1 MNLFR
6 IFFLLLLLTLNPL
19 WGRGVSGIYL
29 KGRAIVEGEEVRLSS
44 VARIPDGLEDRI
56 LMKNLTRPVFVGSKE
71 IQKVYADLDPI
82 VTGKETLV
90 LPLNHALEPSEITD
104 SLSDEIKKKHPN
116 EEFRLTFISGET
128 KVPSEGVQL
137 RWANLSSRLH
147 PGQLM
152 ASLEIFFQN
161 QKVHT
166 LRIRFQVEQKV
177 KVLKAS
183 RPLNKGIKIEP
194 EDFKEEETLTDEE
207 ILDSP
212 GADLLGST
220 LLKDMNDGEIFRKK
234 HVRKIQDVQRGGE
247 ILMIYHKGSLV
258 LKTKVKAL
266 SSGNIG
272 EEVQVTTHSREG
284 QMKVKVVDKNTV
296 VTE

>member
-1 MNLFR
+1 MNVFR
-6 IFFLLLLLTLNPL
+6 ILLFLLLAATPLL
-19 WGRGVSGIYL
+19 GRGVSGIYL
-29 KGRAIVEGEEVRLSS
+29 KGRAIVDGEEVLLSS
-44 VARIPDGLEDRI
+44 VARIPDGFEDRV
-56 LMKNLTRPVFVGSKE
+56 LVKNLKRPIYIGSKE
-71 IQKVYADLDPI
+71 ILNVYGDLEPN

-90 LPLNHALEPSEITD
+90 LPLNHALEPNEITE
-104 SLSDEIKKKHPN
+104 SLSEEIRKKHPN

-128 KVPSEGVQL
+128 KVPSEGVEL

-152 ASLEIFFQN
+152 ASLEIFFQGK
-161 QKVHT
+161 KVHS
-166 LRIRFQVEQKV
+166 LRIRFQVEQNV
-177 KVLKAS
+177 KVLKAKRS
-183 RPLNKGIKIEP
+183 LNKGIKITE
-194 EDFKEEETLTDEE
+194 EDFQEEAVLTPEE

-220 LLKDMNDGEIFRKK
+220 LLKDMNEGEIFRKK

-272 EEVQVTTHSREG
+272 EDVQVTTHSREG
-284 QMKVKVVDKNTV
+284 QMKAKVVDKNTV

>member
-1 MNLFR
+1 MKIATTLLFL
-6 IFFLLLLLTLNPL
+6 ILFLNPL

-29 KGRAIVEGEEVRLSS
+29 KGRAVVEGDEVLLSAI
-44 VARIPDGLEDRI
+44 ARIPDGLEDRVI
-56 LMKNLTRPVFVGSKE
+56 LKNLKKPVFVGTKE
-71 IQKVYADLDPI
+71 ILNVYRDLDPI

-90 LPLNHALEPSEITD
+90 LPLNHTLEISEITD
-104 SLSDEIKKKHPN
+104 SLSNEIKKKHPG
-116 EEFRLTFISGET
+116 EEFRLTFLSGET
-128 KVPSEGVQL
+128 KVPSEGVEL

-147 PGQLM
+147 PGQVM

-177 KVLKAS
+177 RVQKAVRS
-183 RPLNKGIKIEP
+183 LNKGIRIAEN
-194 EDFKEEETLTDEE
+194 DFQEEEILTPEE

-212 GADLLGST
+212 GKELLGST
-220 LLKDMNDGEIFRKK
+220 ILKDMNVGEIFRKK
-234 HVRKIQDVQRGGE
+234 HVRKIADVQRGGE
-247 ILMIYHKGSLV
+247 ILMVYHRGSLV

-272 EEVQVTTHSREG
+272 DEVQVTTHSREG
-284 QMKVKVVDKNTV
+284 QMRAKVVDKNTV

>member
-1 MNLFR
+1 MNLTR
-6 IFFLLLLLTLNPL
+6 VFLLLTVATASL
-19 WGRGVSGIYL
+19 WGRGSSGIYL
-29 KGRAIVEGEEVRLSS
+29 KGRAIVEAEDVYLSS
-44 VARIPDGLEDRI
+44 VARIPEGYEDRV
-56 LMKNLTRPVFVGSKE
+56 LLKNPKKPTYVGARE
-71 IQKVYADLDPI
+71 IADVYRDLDPI

-90 LPLNHALEPSEITD
+90 LPLNHTLDPAEIAA
-104 SLSDEIKKKHPN
+104 SLSEEISKKHPQ
-116 EEFRLTFISGET
+116 EEFRLTYISGET
-128 KVPSEGVQL
+128 KVPREGVEL

-147 PGQLM
+147 PGQVM
-152 ASLEIFFQN
+152 ASLEIYFQN

-166 LRIRFQVEQKV
+166 LRIRFQVEQRILV
-177 KVLKAS
+177 QKAS
-183 RPLNKGIKIEP
+183 RSLEKGIKIAEN
-194 EDFKEEETLTDEE
+194 DFKEEEILSSEE

-212 GADLLGST
+212 GKELIGST
-220 LLKDMNDGEIFRKK
+220 LLKEMHEGEVFRKK

-272 EEVQVTTHSREG
+272 DEVQVTNHSREG
-284 QMKVKVVDKNTV
+284 QMRAKVVDKNTV

>member
-1 MNLFR
+1 MKLLRILLFL
-6 IFFLLLLLTLNPL
+6 ILFLNPL

-29 KGRAIVEGEEVRLSS
+29 KGRAVVDGDEVLLSS
-44 VARIPDGLEDRI
+44 IARIPDGFEDRVI
-56 LMKNLTRPVFVGSKE
+56 LKNLKKPVFIGSKE
-71 IQKVYADLDPI
+71 ILNVYRDLDPV

-90 LPLNHALEPSEITD
+90 LPLNHTLEPSEITD
-104 SLSDEIKKKHPN
+104 SLANEIKKKHPD
-116 EEFRLTFISGET
+116 EEFRLTFLSGET
-128 KVPSEGVQL
+128 KVPQEGVEL

-161 QKVHT
+161 QKVHS

-177 KVLKAS
+177 RVQRAI
-183 RPLNKGIKIEP
+183 RTLNKGIKITE
-194 EDFKEEETLTDEE
+194 EDFKEEEILTPEE

-212 GADLLGST
+212 GKELLGST
-220 LLKDMNDGEIFRKK
+220 LLKDMNEGEIFRKK
-234 HVRKIQDVQRGGE
+234 HVRKIADVQRGGE

-272 EEVQVTTHSREG
+272 DEVQVTTHSREG
-284 QMKVKVVDKNTV
+284 QMRAKVVDKNTV

>member
-1 MNLFR
+1 MNLIR
-6 IFFLLLLLTLNPL
+6 ILILFALGADSL
-19 WGRGVSGIYL
+19 WGSGIYL
-29 KGRAIVEGEEVRLSS
+29 KGRVIVEGEEVRLSS
-44 VARIPDGLEDRI
+44 VARIPDGFENRVLI
-56 LMKNLTRPVFVGSKE
+56 QNLKRPVFVGPKD
-71 IQKVYADLDPI
+71 ILKIYGDLNPI
-82 VTGKETLV
+82 VVGKETLV
-90 LPLNHALEPSEITD
+90 LPLNHILKPEEIEE
-104 SLSDEIKKKHPN
+104 SLTNEIKKKHPN
-116 EEFRLTFISGET
+116 EEFKLTFLSGDI

-166 LRIRFQVEQKV
+166 LRIRFQVEQKI

-183 RPLNKGIKIEP
+183 RLLNKGVKIVK
-194 EDFKEEETLTDEE
+194 EDFKEEEVLTSEE

-212 GADLLGST
+212 GNELLGST
-220 LLKDMNDGEIFRKK
+220 LLKDMNEGEIFRKK

-258 LKTKVKAL
+258 LKAKVKAL

-272 EEVQVTTHSREG
+272 EEVQVTAHSREG
-284 QMKVKVVDKNTV
+284 QLRAKVVDKNTV
-296 VTE
+296 IAE

>member
-1 MNLFR
+1 MKLAR
-6 IFFLLLLLTLNPL
+6 IFVLLVLGADSL
-19 WGRGVSGIYL
+19 WGSGIYL
-29 KGRAIVEGEEVRLSS
+29 KGRVIVEGEEVRLSS
-44 VARIPDGLEDRI
+44 VARIPDGLEDRVLI
-56 LMKNLTRPVFVGSKE
+56 RDLKRPMFVGSKDVLK
-71 IQKVYADLDPI
+71 IYGDLNPI
-82 VTGKETLV
+82 VVGKETLI
-90 LPLNHALEPSEITD
+90 LPLNHTLKPEEIEE
-104 SLSDEIKKKHPN
+104 SLTDEIKKKHPN
-116 EEFRLTFISGET
+116 GEFKLTFLSGDI

-166 LRIRFQVEQKV
+166 LRIRFQVEQKI

-183 RPLNKGIKIEP
+183 RPLNKGIKIVK
-194 EDFKEEETLTDEE
+194 EDFKEEEILTSEE

-212 GADLLGST
+212 GSELLGST
-220 LLKDMNDGEIFRKK
+220 LLKDMNEGEIFRKK

-258 LKTKVKAL
+258 LKAKVKAL

-272 EEVQVTTHSREG
+272 EEVQVTAHSREG
-284 QMKVKVVDKNTV
+284 RLSAKVVDKNTV
-296 VTE
+296 VAE

>member
-1 MNLFR
+1 MKTAITFLFL
-6 IFFLLLLLTLNPL
+6 ILFLNPL

-29 KGRAIVEGEEVRLSS
+29 KGRAVVDGDEVFLSS
-44 VARIPDGLEDRI
+44 IARIPDGFEDRVI
-56 LMKNLTRPVFVGSKE
+56 LKNLKKPVFVGSKE
-71 IQKVYADLDPI
+71 ILNVYRDLDPI

-90 LPLNHALEPSEITD
+90 LPLNHVLEPSEITD

-116 EEFRLTFISGET
+116 EEFRLTFLSGET
-128 KVPSEGVQL
+128 KVPSEGVEL
-137 RWANLSSRLH
+137 RWASLASRLH
-147 PGQLM
+147 PGQVM
-152 ASLEIFFQN
+152 ASLEIFYQN

-177 KVLKAS
+177 RVQKAVRS
-183 RPLNKGIKIEP
+183 LNKGIRVTEN
-194 EDFKEEETLTDEE
+194 DFQEEEILTPEE

-212 GADLLGST
+212 GKELLGST
-220 LLKDMNDGEIFRKK
+220 LLKDMNEGEIFRKK
-234 HVRKIQDVQRGGE
+234 HVRKIADVQRGGE
-247 ILMIYHKGSLV
+247 ILMVYHKGSLV

-272 EEVQVTTHSREG
+272 DEVQVTTHSRDG
-284 QMKVKVVDKNTV
+284 QMRAKVVDKNTV

>member
-1 MNLFR
+1 MKLLATLL
-6 IFFLLLLLTLNPL
+6 FLLFILNPL
-19 WGRGVSGIYL
+19 LGRGVSGIYL
-29 KGRAIVEGEEVRLSS
+29 KGRAVVDGDEVFLSS
-44 VARIPDGLEDRI
+44 IARIPDGFEDRVI
-56 LMKNLTRPVFVGSKE
+56 LKNLNKPVFLGSKE
-71 IQKVYADLDPI
+71 ILKVYRDLDPI

-90 LPLNHALEPSEITD
+90 LPLNHTLEPYEITE
-104 SLSDEIKKKHPN
+104 SLANEIKKKHPD
-116 EEFRLTFISGET
+116 EEFRLTFLSGET
-128 KVPSEGVQL
+128 KVPQEGVEL

-147 PGQLM
+147 PGQVM

-177 KVLKAS
+177 RVQKAV
-183 RPLNKGIKIEP
+183 RPLNKGIRITEN
-194 EDFKEEETLTDEE
+194 DFREEEILTPEE

-212 GADLLGST
+212 GKELLGST
-220 LLKDMNDGEIFRKK
+220 LLKDMNEGEIFRKK
-234 HVRKIQDVQRGGE
+234 HVRKIADVQRGGE
-247 ILMIYHKGSLV
+247 ILMVYHKGSLV

-272 EEVQVTTHSREG
+272 DEVQVTTHSREG
-284 QMKVKVVDKNTV
+284 QMRAKVVDKNTV

>member
-1 MNLFR
+1 MKLLATLLFLPF
-6 IFFLLLLLTLNPL
+6 ILNPL
-19 WGRGVSGIYL
+19 LGRGVSGIYL
-29 KGRAIVEGEEVRLSS
+29 KGRAVVDGDEVFLSS
-44 VARIPDGLEDRI
+44 IARIPDGFEDRVI
-56 LMKNLTRPVFVGSKE
+56 LKNLNKPVFIGSKE
-71 IQKVYADLDPI
+71 ILKVYRDLDPI

-90 LPLNHALEPSEITD
+90 LPLNHTLEPYEITE
-104 SLSDEIKKKHPN
+104 SLANEIKKKHPD
-116 EEFRLTFISGET
+116 EEFRLTFLSGET
-128 KVPSEGVQL
+128 KVPQEGVEL

-147 PGQLM
+147 PGQVM

-177 KVLKAS
+177 RVQKAV
-183 RPLNKGIKIEP
+183 RPLNKGIRITEN
-194 EDFKEEETLTDEE
+194 DFREEEILTPEE

-212 GADLLGST
+212 GKELLGST
-220 LLKDMNDGEIFRKK
+220 LLKDMNEGEIFRKK
-234 HVRKIQDVQRGGE
+234 HVRKIADVQRGGE
-247 ILMIYHKGSLV
+247 ILMVYHKGSLV

-272 EEVQVTTHSREG
+272 DEVQVTTHSREG
-284 QMKVKVVDKNTV
+284 QMRAKVVDKNTV

>member
-1 MNLFR
+1 MNVFR
-6 IFFLLLLLTLNPL
+6 IFLFLLLAANPL
-19 WGRGVSGIYL
+19 LGRGVSGIYL
-29 KGRAIVEGEEVRLSS
+29 KGRAIVDGEDVLLSS
-44 VARIPDGLEDRI
+44 VARIPDGFEDRV
-56 LMKNLTRPVFVGSKE
+56 LVKNLKRPIYIGSKE
-71 IQKVYADLDPI
+71 ILNVYGDLEPN

-90 LPLNHALEPSEITD
+90 LPLNHALEPNEITE
-104 SLSDEIKKKHPN
+104 SLSEEIRKKHPN

-128 KVPSEGVQL
+128 KVPSEGVEL

-152 ASLEIFFQN
+152 ASLEIFFQGK
-161 QKVHT
+161 KVHS
-166 LRIRFQVEQKV
+166 LRIRFQVEQNV
-177 KVLKAS
+177 KVLKAKRS
-183 RPLNKGIKIEP
+183 LNKGIKITE
-194 EDFKEEETLTDEE
+194 EDFQEEAVLTPEE

-220 LLKDMNDGEIFRKK
+220 LLKDMNEGEIFRKK

-272 EEVQVTTHSREG
+272 EDVQVTTHSREG
-284 QMKVKVVDKNTV
+284 QMKAKVVDKNTV

>member
-1 MNLFR
+1 MNVFR
-6 IFFLLLLLTLNPL
+6 ILLFLLLAANPL
-19 WGRGVSGIYL
+19 LGRGVSGIYL
-29 KGRAIVEGEEVRLSS
+29 KGRAIVDGEEVLLSS
-44 VARIPDGLEDRI
+44 VARIPDGFEDRV
-56 LMKNLTRPVFVGSKE
+56 LVKNLKRPIYIGSKE
-71 IQKVYADLDPI
+71 ILNVYGDLEPN

-90 LPLNHALEPSEITD
+90 LPLNHALEPNEITE
-104 SLSDEIKKKHPN
+104 SLSEEIRKKHPN

-128 KVPSEGVQL
+128 KVPSEGVEL

-152 ASLEIFFQN
+152 ASLEIFFQGK
-161 QKVHT
+161 KVHS
-166 LRIRFQVEQKV
+166 LRIRFQVEQNV
-177 KVLKAS
+177 KVLKAKRS
-183 RPLNKGIKIEP
+183 LNKGIKITE
-194 EDFKEEETLTDEE
+194 EDFQEEAVLTPEE

-220 LLKDMNDGEIFRKK
+220 LLKDMNEGEIFRKK

-272 EEVQVTTHSREG
+272 EDVQVTTHSREG
-284 QMKVKVVDKNTV
+284 QMKAKVVDKNTV

>member
-1 MNLFR
+1 MNVFR
-6 IFFLLLLLTLNPL
+6 TLFLLLLAANPL
-19 WGRGVSGIYL
+19 LGRGVSGIYL
-29 KGRAIVEGEEVRLSS
+29 KGRAIVDGEAVLLSS
-44 VARIPDGLEDRI
+44 VARIPDGFEDRV
-56 LMKNLTRPVFVGSKE
+56 LVKNLKRPIYIGSKE
-71 IQKVYADLDPI
+71 ILNVYGDLEPN

-90 LPLNHALEPSEITD
+90 LPLNHSLEPNEITE
-104 SLSDEIKKKHPN
+104 SLSEEIRKKHPN
-116 EEFRLTFISGET
+116 EGFRLTFISGET
-128 KVPSEGVQL
+128 KVPSEGVEL

-152 ASLEIFFQN
+152 ASLEIFFQGK
-161 QKVHT
+161 KVHS
-166 LRIRFQVEQKV
+166 LRIRFQVEQNV
-177 KVLKAS
+177 KVLKAK
-183 RPLNKGIKIEP
+183 RPLNKGIKIT
-194 EDFKEEETLTDEE
+194 EDDFQEEAVLAPEE

-212 GADLLGST
+212 GPELLGST
-220 LLKDMNDGEIFRKK
+220 LLKDMNEGEIFRKK

-272 EEVQVTTHSREG
+272 EDVQVTTHSREG
-284 QMKVKVVDKNTV
+284 QMKAKVVDKNTV

>member
-1 MNLFR
+1 MKFAR
-6 IFFLLLLLTLNPL
+6 IFVLLALGADSL
-19 WGRGVSGIYL
+19 WGSGIYL
-29 KGRAIVEGEEVRLSS
+29 KGRVIVEGEEVRLSS
-44 VARIPDGLEDRI
+44 VARIPDGLEDRVLI
-56 LMKNLTRPVFVGSKE
+56 QDLKRPIFVGSKD
-71 IQKVYADLDPI
+71 ILKIYGDLNPI
-82 VTGKETLV
+82 VVGKETLI
-90 LPLNHALEPSEITD
+90 LPLNHTLKPEEIEE
-104 SLSDEIKKKHPN
+104 SLTDEIKKKHPN
-116 EEFRLTFISGET
+116 GEFKLTFLSGDI

-166 LRIRFQVEQKV
+166 LRIRFQVEQKI

-183 RPLNKGIKIEP
+183 RPLNKGIKIVK
-194 EDFKEEETLTDEE
+194 EDFKEEETLTSEE

-212 GADLLGST
+212 GSELLGST
-220 LLKDMNDGEIFRKK
+220 LLKDMNEGEIFRKK

-258 LKTKVKAL
+258 LKAKVKAL

-272 EEVQVTTHSREG
+272 EEVQVTAHSREG
-284 QMKVKVVDKNTV
+284 RLRAKVVDKNTV
-296 VTE
+296 VAE

>member
-1 MNLFR
+1 MKLLANLL
-6 IFFLLLLLTLNPL
+6 FLLFILNPL
-19 WGRGVSGIYL
+19 LGRGVSGIYL
-29 KGRAIVEGEEVRLSS
+29 KGRAVVDGDEVFLSS
-44 VARIPDGLEDRI
+44 IARIPDGFEDRVI
-56 LMKNLTRPVFVGSKE
+56 LKNLNKPVFLGSKE
-71 IQKVYADLDPI
+71 ILKVYRDLDPI

-90 LPLNHALEPSEITD
+90 LPLNHTLEPYEITE
-104 SLSDEIKKKHPN
+104 SLVNEIKKKHPD
-116 EEFRLTFISGET
+116 EEFRLTFLSGEK
-128 KVPSEGVQL
+128 KVPQEGVEL

-147 PGQLM
+147 PGQVM

-177 KVLKAS
+177 RVQKAV
-183 RPLNKGIKIEP
+183 RPLNKGIRITEN
-194 EDFKEEETLTDEE
+194 DFREEEILTPEE

-212 GADLLGST
+212 GKELLGST
-220 LLKDMNDGEIFRKK
+220 LLKDMNEGEIFRKK
-234 HVRKIQDVQRGGE
+234 HVRKIADVQRGGE
-247 ILMIYHKGSLV
+247 ILMVYHKGSLV

-272 EEVQVTTHSREG
+272 DEVQVTTHSREG
-284 QMKVKVVDKNTV
+284 QMRAKVVDKNTV

>member
-1 MNLFR
+1 MKLLAT
-6 IFFLLLLLTLNPL
+6 LLLSILVFNPL
-19 WGRGVSGIYL
+19 FGRGVSGIYL
-29 KGRAIVEGEEVRLSS
+29 KGRALVEGDEVFLSS
-44 VARIPDGLEDRI
+44 IARIPDGFEDRVI
-56 LMKNLTRPVFVGSKE
+56 LRNLKKPVFIGSKE
-71 IQKVYADLDPI
+71 ILNVYRDLDPI

-90 LPLNHALEPSEITD
+90 LPLNHTLEPFEITE
-104 SLSDEIKKKHPN
+104 SLANEIKKKHPG
-116 EEFRLTFISGET
+116 EEFRLTFLSGET
-128 KVPSEGVQL
+128 KVPQEGVEL

-147 PGQLM
+147 PGQVM

-161 QKVHT
+161 QKIHT

-177 KVLKAS
+177 RVQKAI
-183 RPLNKGIKIEP
+183 RALQKGIKITED
-194 EDFKEEETLTDEE
+194 DFKEEEVLTPEE

-212 GADLLGST
+212 GRDLLGST
-220 LLKDMNDGEIFRKK
+220 LLKDMNEGEIFRKK
-234 HVRKIQDVQRGGE
+234 HVRKIADVQRGGE

-272 EEVQVTTHSREG
+272 EDVQVTTHSRES
-284 QMKVKVVDKNTV
+284 QMRAKVVDKNTV

>member
-1 MNLFR
+1 MKFAR
-6 IFFLLLLLTLNPL
+6 ILILLALGADSL
-19 WGRGVSGIYL
+19 WGSGIYL
-29 KGRAIVEGEEVRLSS
+29 KGRVVVEGEEVRLSS
-44 VARIPDGLEDRI
+44 VARIPDGFEDRVLI
-56 LMKNLTRPVFVGSKE
+56 QDLKRPVFVGSKD
-71 IQKVYADLDPI
+71 ILKIYGDLNPI
-82 VTGKETLV
+82 VVGKETLI
-90 LPLNHALEPSEITD
+90 LPLNHTLKPEEIEE
-104 SLSDEIKKKHPN
+104 SLTDEIRKKHPN
-116 EEFRLTFISGET
+116 GEFKLTFLSGDI
-128 KVPSEGVQL
+128 KVPSEGVLL

-166 LRIRFQVEQKV
+166 LRIRFQVEQKI

-183 RPLNKGIKIEP
+183 RPLNKGIKIVK
-194 EDFKEEETLTDEE
+194 EDFKEEETLVSEE

-212 GADLLGST
+212 GSELLGST
-220 LLKDMNDGEIFRKK
+220 LLKDMSEGEIFRKK

-258 LKTKVKAL
+258 LKAKVKAL

-272 EEVQVTTHSREG
+272 EEVQVMAHSREG
-284 QMKVKVVDKNTV
+284 QLRAKVVDKNTV
-296 VTE
+296 VAE

>member
-1 MNLFR
+1 MKLLAT
-6 IFFLLLLLTLNPL
+6 LLLSILVFNPL
-19 WGRGVSGIYL
+19 FGRGVSGIYL
-29 KGRAIVEGEEVRLSS
+29 KGRALVEGDEVFLSS
-44 VARIPDGLEDRI
+44 IARIPDGFEDRVI
-56 LMKNLTRPVFVGSKE
+56 LRNLKKPVFIGSKE
-71 IQKVYADLDPI
+71 ILNVYRDLDPI

-90 LPLNHALEPSEITD
+90 LPLNHTLEPFEITE
-104 SLSDEIKKKHPN
+104 SLANEIKKKHPG
-116 EEFRLTFISGET
+116 EEFRLTFLSGET
-128 KVPSEGVQL
+128 KVPQEGVEL

-147 PGQLM
+147 PGQVM

-161 QKVHT
+161 QKIHT

-177 KVLKAS
+177 RVQKAI
-183 RPLNKGIKIEP
+183 RALQKGIKITED
-194 EDFKEEETLTDEE
+194 DFKEEEVLTPEE

-212 GADLLGST
+212 GKELLGST
-220 LLKDMNDGEIFRKK
+220 LLKDMNEGEIFRKK
-234 HVRKIQDVQRGGE
+234 HVRKIADVQRGGE

-272 EEVQVTTHSREG
+272 EDVQVTTHSREG
-284 QMKVKVVDKNTV
+284 QMRAKVVDKNTV

>member
-1 MNLFR
+1 MNAFR
-6 IFFLLLLLTLNPL
+6 ILLFLLLAANPL
-19 WGRGVSGIYL
+19 LGRGVSGIYL
-29 KGRAIVEGEEVRLSS
+29 KGRAIVDGEEVLLSS
-44 VARIPDGLEDRI
+44 VARIPDGFEDRV
-56 LMKNLTRPVFVGSKE
+56 LVKNLKRPIYIGSKE
-71 IQKVYADLDPI
+71 ILNVYGDLEPN

-90 LPLNHALEPSEITD
+90 LPLNHALEPNEITE
-104 SLSDEIKKKHPN
+104 SLSEEIRKKHPN

-128 KVPSEGVQL
+128 KVPSEGVEL

-152 ASLEIFFQN
+152 ASLEIFFQGK
-161 QKVHT
+161 KVHS
-166 LRIRFQVEQKV
+166 LRIRFQVEQNV
-177 KVLKAS
+177 KVLKAKRS
-183 RPLNKGIKIEP
+183 LNKGIKITE
-194 EDFKEEETLTDEE
+194 EDFQEEAVLTPEE

-212 GADLLGST
+212 GAELLGST
-220 LLKDMNDGEIFRKK
+220 LLKDMNEGEIFRKK

-272 EEVQVTTHSREG
+272 EDVQVTTHSREG
-284 QMKVKVVDKNTV
+284 QMKAKVVDKNTV

>member
-1 MNLFR
+1 MNLIR
-6 IFFLLLLLTLNPL
+6 IFLFLVLIVTPL
-19 WGRGVSGIYL
+19 WGTGIYL
-29 KGRAIVEGEEVRLSS
+29 KGRAIVEGTEVRLSS
-44 VARIPDGLEDRI
+44 VARIPDGFEDRI
-56 LMKNLTRPVFVGSKE
+56 LLKNLKRPVFVGAKD
-71 IQKVYADLDPI
+71 ILKVYGDLDPV

-90 LPLNHALEPSEITD
+90 LPLNHTLEPEEIAN
-104 SLSDEIKKKHPN
+104 SLAYEIGKKHPN
-116 EEFRLTFISGET
+116 EEFRLTFLSGET
-128 KVPSEGVQL
+128 KVPSEGVEL
-137 RWANLSSRLH
+137 RWAGLSSRLH

-152 ASLEIFFQN
+152 GSLEIFFQN

-177 KVLKAS
+177 KVFKT
-183 RPLNKGIKIEP
+183 RGPLNKGIKITEA
-194 EDFKEEETLTDEE
+194 DFKEEEILTPEE

-212 GADLLGST
+212 GNELLGST
-220 LLKDMNDGEIFRKK
+220 LLKDMNEGEIFRKK

-272 EEVQVTTHSREG
+272 EDVQVTTHSREG
-284 QMKVKVVDKNTV
+284 RMRAKVVDKNTV

>member
-1 MNLFR
+1 MKIATTLLFL
-6 IFFLLLLLTLNPL
+6 ILFLNPL

-29 KGRAIVEGEEVRLSS
+29 KGRAVVEGDEVLLSAI
-44 VARIPDGLEDRI
+44 ARIPDGLEDRVI
-56 LMKNLTRPVFVGSKE
+56 LKNLKKPVFVGTKE
-71 IQKVYADLDPI
+71 ILNVYRDLDPI

-90 LPLNHALEPSEITD
+90 LPLNHTLAISEITD
-104 SLSDEIKKKHPN
+104 SLSNEIKKKHPG
-116 EEFRLTFISGET
+116 EEFRLTFLSGET
-128 KVPSEGVQL
+128 KVPSEGVEL

-147 PGQLM
+147 PGQVM

-177 KVLKAS
+177 RVQKAVRS
-183 RPLNKGIKIEP
+183 LNKGIRIAEN
-194 EDFKEEETLTDEE
+194 DFQEEEILTPEE

-212 GADLLGST
+212 GKELLGST
-220 LLKDMNDGEIFRKK
+220 LLKDMNVGEIFRKK
-234 HVRKIQDVQRGGE
+234 HVRKIADVQRGGE
-247 ILMIYHKGSLV
+247 ILMVYHRGSLV

-272 EEVQVTTHSREG
+272 DEVQVTTHSREG
-284 QMKVKVVDKNTV
+284 QMRAKVVDKNTV

>member
-1 MNLFR
+1 MNFFAR
-6 IFFLLLLLTLNPL
+6 ILILLVLGVDSLL
-19 WGRGVSGIYL
+19 GAGIYL

-44 VARIPDGLEDRI
+44 VARIPDGFEDRVI
-56 LMKNLTRPVFVGSKE
+56 IRSLKRPVFVGSE
-71 IQKVYADLDPI
+71 DILKVYGDLNPI

-90 LPLNHALEPSEITD
+90 LPLNHSLEPEEIEE

-116 EEFRLTFISGET
+116 EEFKLTYLSGDI
-128 KVPSEGVQL
+128 KVPSEDVEL

-147 PGQLM
+147 PGQLI

-161 QKVHT
+161 RKVHT

-177 KVLKAS
+177 KVLKAI
-183 RPLNKGIKIEP
+183 RPLNKGLKIVK
-194 EDFKEEETLTDEE
+194 EDFKEEEILTAEE

-212 GADLLGST
+212 GSELLGST
-220 LLKDMNDGEIFRKK
+220 LLKDMNEGEIFRKK

-247 ILMIYHKGSLV
+247 VLMIYHKGSLV
-258 LKTKVKAL
+258 LKAKVKAL
-266 SSGNIG
+266 SSGNVG

-284 QMKVKVVDKNTV
+284 QLRAKVVDKNTV

>member
-1 MNLFR
+1 MNLIR
-6 IFFLLLLLTLNPL
+6 ILILFALGADSL
-19 WGRGVSGIYL
+19 WGSGIYL
-29 KGRAIVEGEEVRLSS
+29 KGRVIVEGEEVRLSS
-44 VARIPDGLEDRI
+44 VARIPDGFENRVLI
-56 LMKNLTRPVFVGSKE
+56 QNLKRPVFVGPKD
-71 IQKVYADLDPI
+71 ILKIYGDLNPI
-82 VTGKETLV
+82 VVGKETLV
-90 LPLNHALEPSEITD
+90 LPLNHILKPEEIEE
-104 SLSDEIKKKHPN
+104 SLTNEIKKKHPN
-116 EEFRLTFISGET
+116 EEFKLTFLSGDI

-166 LRIRFQVEQKV
+166 LRIRFQVEQKI

-183 RPLNKGIKIEP
+183 RLLNKGVKIVK
-194 EDFKEEETLTDEE
+194 EDFKEEEVLTSEE

-212 GADLLGST
+212 GNELLGST
-220 LLKDMNDGEIFRKK
+220 LLKDMNEGEIFRKK

-258 LKTKVKAL
+258 LKAKVKAL

-272 EEVQVTTHSREG
+272 EEVQVTAHSREG
-284 QMKVKVVDKNTV
+284 QLRAKVVDKNTV
-296 VTE
+296 VAE

>member
-1 MNLFR
+1 MNAFR
-6 IFFLLLLLTLNPL
+6 ILLFLLLAANPL
-19 WGRGVSGIYL
+19 LGRGVSGIYL
-29 KGRAIVEGEEVRLSS
+29 KGRAIVDGEEVLLSS
-44 VARIPDGLEDRI
+44 VARIPDGFEDRV
-56 LMKNLTRPVFVGSKE
+56 LVKNLKRPIYIGSKE
-71 IQKVYADLDPI
+71 ILNVYGDLEPN

-90 LPLNHALEPSEITD
+90 LPLNHALEPNEITE
-104 SLSDEIKKKHPN
+104 SLSEEIRKKHPN

-128 KVPSEGVQL
+128 KVPSEGVEL

-152 ASLEIFFQN
+152 ASLEIFFQGK
-161 QKVHT
+161 KVHS
-166 LRIRFQVEQKV
+166 LRIRFQVEQNV
-177 KVLKAS
+177 KVLKAKRS
-183 RPLNKGIKIEP
+183 LNKGIKITE
-194 EDFKEEETLTDEE
+194 EDFQEEAVLTPEE

-220 LLKDMNDGEIFRKK
+220 LLKDMNEGEIFRKK

-272 EEVQVTTHSREG
+272 EDVQVTTHSREG
-284 QMKVKVVDKNTV
+284 QMKAKVVDKNTV